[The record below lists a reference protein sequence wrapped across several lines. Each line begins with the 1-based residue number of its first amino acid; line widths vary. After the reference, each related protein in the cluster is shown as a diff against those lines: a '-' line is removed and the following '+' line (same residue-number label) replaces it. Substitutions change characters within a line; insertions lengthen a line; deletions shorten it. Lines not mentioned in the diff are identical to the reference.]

1 MGSSHRTAS
10 VAPPSRRQLPARCRR
25 YGERT
30 VEIVCAHYTS
40 RRVPMAN
47 DSVLRR
53 SPFCA
58 SHLCFELG
66 HVQDDD
72 FAAFQTNDASVNK
85 TPEVAGNQITDRAN
99 LRADLLVGF
108 FQGKL

>member
-1 MGSSHRTAS
+1 MATPGGETNRKMP
-10 VAPPSRRQLPARCRR
+10 VA
-25 YGERT
+25 G
-30 VEIVCAHYTS
+30 
-40 RRVPMAN
+40 
-47 DSVLRR
+47 DSVSPR

-58 SHLCFELG
+58 SDLCFELG

-85 TPEVAGNQITDRAN
+85 SPEVAGNQITDCAN

-108 FQGKL
+108 FQGKLEAASSADAQPQSPPTQEPRQAVADLFER